1 MNAKKRKR
9 IKEDVIDITCR
20 REAENFFYELNDD
33 VQIYKKI
40 RKLDNF
46 MQNKIADKFVVWWE
60 LERYEKYP
68 HALILLYENM
78 NCINNYIGSYN
89 PLDGFRQLQ
98 IKLVLLHKYLEMYE
112 MDK

>member
-1 MNAKKRKR
+1 MNTNKRKR
-9 IKEDVIDITCR
+9 KCEKVIDEECR
-20 REAENFFYELNDD
+20 REAENFFHELKDN

-46 MQNKIADKFVVWWE
+46 KQNNVADKFVAWWE

-78 NCINNYIGSYN
+78 NRIDTLIGSYG
-89 PLDGFRQLQ
+89 LIDGFRQLQ
-98 IKLVLLHKYLEMYE
+98 AKLVLLHRFLEMYE

>member
-1 MNAKKRKR
+1 MNSKKRKKIR
-9 IKEDVIDITCR
+9 EEVIDITCR
-20 REAENFFYELNDD
+20 RKAENFFYELKDN
-33 VQIYKKI
+33 VQIYKRI

-46 MQNKIADKFVVWWE
+46 KQNKIADKFVAWWE
-60 LERYEKYP
+60 SERYAKYP

-78 NCINNYIGSYN
+78 SLINNYVGTYN

-98 IKLVLLHKYLEMYE
+98 MKLVLLHRFLEIYE